1 MLVVDNVSKRFA
13 GVAAV
18 AGASLKVQQ
27 LESVGLVGP
36 NGSGKSTLLNLI
48 TGFEKPDGGV
58 VTLNGVPI
66 SGRQPWDIAGHGL
79 RRTFQRAEQPTRLSV
94 MELMLLGGNLK
105 AGETVRANIF
115 TPRRVRTE
123 EREAIDRARA
133 LLTRLQLDQLADH
146 PGGKL
151 SGGQQKLLA
160 LGMVLM
166 SQPQVVLL
174 DEPTAGVNPALRVRL
189 AEHLRQLQ
197 SEGLTILVVEH
208 DMRFVADTCDRV
220 YVLDKGTVLTT
231 CAPSELASNPEVLEA
246 YLGKAGRMLP
256 SLANNPKEA
265 SDQ

>member
-18 AGASLKVQQ
+18 AGASLKVATARIRRT
-27 LESVGLVGP
+27 GGP

-48 TGFEKPDGGV
+48 TGFEKAGRRSGDPQRRAHLRQT
-58 VTLNGVPI
+58 TLGHRRARSASHLSARRTANAAQRHGTDVAR
-66 SGRQPWDIAGHGL
+66 RQPQSWGNGACQHLYTAPGAYRG
-79 RRTFQRAEQPTRLSV
+79 TR
-94 MELMLLGGNLK
+94 G
-105 AGETVRANIF
+105 
-115 TPRRVRTE
+115 
-123 EREAIDRARA
+123 DRPARA

-246 YLGKAGRMLP
+246 YLGKAGTDAAQPRQQPEGGLR
-256 SLANNPKEA
+256 
-265 SDQ
+265 Q